1 MLNLFLTN
9 LAEFGLSS
17 NIVVCSGTGALIY
30 GREKRYTFFRYI
42 SVLFLI
48 LGVCICSF
56 ANYFLTNYVYSKF
69 DIFEIQV
76 GVLVLLACLYNL
88 LISKLWKKMSLFGLY
103 LYNSSCSYV
112 FDAIFTVYVAMI
124 LDTTLAIVPFVFSLL
139 AAVVVVFVMT
149 VLIGFYV
156 EGINKSSLRIC
167 FRNVSA
173 RLYLLA
179 IFAIILYY
187 ASMLV

>member
-9 LAEFGLSS
+9 LAEFGLHS
-17 NIVVCSGTGALIY
+17 NIVVCSGTGALLY

-112 FDAIFTVYVAMI
+112 FDIIFTVYVAMI
-124 LDTTLAIVPFVFSLL
+124 LDTTLAIVPFVCSLL
-139 AAVVVVFVMT
+139 SVIIVVFVMT

>member
-1 MLNLFLTN
+1 MINLFLTN
-9 LAEFGLSS
+9 LAELGLSS

-112 FDAIFTVYVAMI
+112 FDTIFTVYVAMI
-124 LDTTLAIVPFVFSLL
+124 LDTTLAILPFVFSLL
-139 AAVVVVFVMT
+139 AAVIVVFVMT